1 MALSKIDVS
10 KMITGVTPLTNG
22 GTGGTSIPDTNLA
35 SGVTGTLPTGN
46 GGTGVTS
53 FAPGK
58 VLQVLETGF
67 TSATATT
74 ISTGAGSAL
83 LTLDMT
89 VLASSKVMC
98 WFISGETDRSDS
110 DINPKTTIRVDG
122 SVITSPNGTNHW
134 FYDGTSGES
143 NFRIAI
149 TQSALSG
156 ALSAG
161 TRTIDVY
168 CDSYGGST
176 IYNFQNQNE
185 GRLQVMEIAS

>member
-74 ISTGAGSAL
+74 ISSGAGSAL